1 LSSFQIDPKSKLLI
15 VIGKGEHQTF
25 RFPIQKLKTIH
36 KKFIDEGKVTIEFD
50 SQVMGT
56 ILKGV

>member
-1 LSSFQIDPKSKLLI
+1 M
-15 VIGKGEHQTF
+15 IGKGEHQTF